1 MTTPLVTVPSPV
13 HNAAETQ
20 FMYHFIE
27 DLSGIT
33 MTPMDVRSAVAFP
46 ATARPRAV
54 LGLPA
59 R

>member
-1 MTTPLVTVPSPV
+1 MTTPLVTVPSSV

-20 FMYHFIE
+20 YMHHFIE
-27 DLSGIT
+27 ELSGIT
-33 MTPMDVRSAVAFP
+33 MTPMEVRSAVASP